1 MDNII
6 EVRQLSKYY
15 GKHRGIEKMD
25 MTVGAGD
32 FYGFVGPNGAGK
44 STTIR
49 TLLGFIRPTGGTG
62 TVFGLNCRK
71 NTPEILNRIGY
82 MPSEAF
88 FYGEMRVGEVIRL
101 AARLRRTDCE
111 ARARQ
116 LCSVFEVD
124 LKKRID
130 ELSLGNRKKVS
141 IVCALQHRPELL
153 VLDEPTSGL
162 DPLMQKAF
170 FDTLK
175 ECHQSGTTILLSSH
189 NLTEIQSH
197 CNRLGVVRDGYMI
210 AQGPIREFS
219 QKSARKVR
227 LRLHP
232 ESAAKML
239 RPEWAAGCGLE
250 GFANLHGETMLTGTE
265 ALPERPGCADL
276 ANSTNGYPEIATDS
290 VGAAL
295 SFLYRGDM
303 NRLMHSLAEMDIYD
317 ILIEEPGLEEIIM
330 HYYENDIAREQ
341 PSSPAMS

>member
-49 TLLGFIRPTGGTG
+49 TLLGFIRPNGGTG
-62 TVFGLNCRK
+62 TVFGLDCK
-71 NTPEILNRIGY
+71 KSTPEILNRLGY

-101 AARLRRTDCE
+101 AARLRHTDCE

-141 IVCALQHRPELL
+141 IVCALQHGPELL

-175 ECHQSGTTILLSSH
+175 ECHQAGTTILLSSH

-197 CNRLGVVRDGYMI
+197 CNRLGVVRDGRMI

-219 QKSARKVR
+219 QKAARKVR

-232 ESAAKML
+232 EAAAQML
-239 RPEWAAGCGLE
+239 RPGWAADCGLE
-250 GFANLHGETMLTGTE
+250 GLADLHGAADITGPAAVTS
-265 ALPERPGCADL
+265 GTADI
-276 ANSTNGYPEIATDS
+276 P
-290 VGAAL
+290 GAAAV

-303 NRLMHSLAEMDIYD
+303 NRLMRSLAGMDIYD
-317 ILIEEPGLEEIIM
+317 VLIEEPGLEEIIM
-330 HYYENDIAREQ
+330 HYYENDIARELS
-341 PSSPAMS
+341 SSPAMS

>member
-6 EVRQLSKYY
+6 EVRQLSKHY
-15 GKHRGIEKMD
+15 GKHRGIDKMD

-62 TVFGLNCRK
+62 TVFGLDCRK
-71 NTPEILNRIGY
+71 HTPEILNRVGY

-88 FYGEMRVGEVIRL
+88 FYGEMRVGEVIGL
-101 AARLRRTDCE
+101 AARLRHTDCE
-111 ARARQ
+111 ARGRQ

-175 ECHQSGTTILLSSH
+175 ECHKAGTTILLSSH

-197 CNRLGVVRDGYMI
+197 CNRLGVVRDGHMI
-210 AQGPIREFS
+210 AQGPIQEFS
-219 QKSARKVR
+219 RMAARKVR

-232 ESAAKML
+232 EAAAKML
-239 RPEWAAGCGLE
+239 RPEWAAGRGLD
-250 GFANLHGETMLTGTE
+250 GV
-265 ALPERPGCADL
+265 ADL
-276 ANSTNGYPEIATDS
+276 AYAAHECTVTAADALGT
-290 VGAAL
+290 AL

-303 NRLMHSLAEMDIYD
+303 NRLMHSLAELDIYD

-330 HYYENDIAREQ
+330 HYYENDIGREQ
-341 PSSPAMS
+341 SSPAMS